1 MECGPWIFMYF
12 VDVNVTLFEVFVPE
26 NFTQL
31 PFLRMMSTLQEKEI
45 SGLTFRQTMATKS
58 TCVIYQAFVL
68 IFVIPEIPWQILTTD
83 IPTFLRRL
91 LCRIWCWVKAIDSNW
106 SYSWFLLT
114 VSLTMY
120 IESKL
125 FSRYSKD
132 CLECCTHCFT
142 PTCPTY
148 LNFYKIC
155 KSYKNIYR

>member
-1 MECGPWIFMYF
+1 MYF

-91 LCRIWCWVKAIDSNW
+91 LCRIWSYRQYMCLSQGNRFQLIIFLISINCQLDHVHWIKIVRRIYITSDNQTLRENLNVEKYPTAI
-106 SYSWFLLT
+106 
-114 VSLTMY
+114 MKKC
-120 IESKL
+120 IK
-125 FSRYSKD
+125 K
-132 CLECCTHCFT
+132 
-142 PTCPTY
+142 
-148 LNFYKIC
+148 NFFF
-155 KSYKNIYR
+155 

>member
-83 IPTFLRRL
+83 IPTFLRWL
-91 LCRIWCWVKAIDSNW
+91 LCRIWCWVKAIDSKW

-125 FSRYSKD
+125 
-132 CLECCTHCFT
+132 LEEFT
-142 PTCPTY
+142 S
-148 LNFYKIC
+148 LLIIK
-155 KSYKNIYR
+155 R